1 MNKKIDQIDQTFSS
15 FKERIDSYLTTLT
28 NRKDNLEQYVTTI
41 ESQRYLNNNFIEDK
55 QKELDKLQDLL
66 EEIDGLVVATN
77 DISNTFKPV
86 LIQAENYIVY
96 NEFKNRGEEND
107 DE

>member
-1 MNKKIDQIDQTFSS
+1 MNNIDQIDQSFSG
-15 FKERIDSYLTTLT
+15 FKECIDSYFTTLT
-28 NRKDNLEQYVTTI
+28 NRKDNLEQYVMRI
-41 ESQRYLNNNFIEDK
+41 ESQRNLNNNLVEDK

-66 EEIDGLVVATN
+66 EEIDGLVLATN
-77 DISNTFKPV
+77 DISKTFKPV

-96 NEFKNRGEEND
+96 NEFKNKGVEND

>member
-1 MNKKIDQIDQTFSS
+1 M
-15 FKERIDSYLTTLT
+15 R
-28 NRKDNLEQYVTTI
+28 I
-41 ESQRYLNNNFIEDK
+41 ESQRNLNNNLVEDK

-66 EEIDGLVVATN
+66 EEIDGLVLAIN

-86 LIQAENYIVY
+86 LIQAENYIVH
-96 NEFKNRGEEND
+96 NEFKNKGVEND